1 MRKSTLTILVVVIMG
16 LCAALPASAQVEVE
30 GYAEGS
36 EANLALLIL
45 INRLELT
52 TSQMQQIHDI
62 LVGILNEASAIS
74 GKREAFAQEM
84 LRFDGSAEKLDAR
97 LETFRTQIEGNL
109 GAMRENAQNAADEL
123 TTILTAK
130 QGDILRSSLRG
141 LVARRLSEP
150 GVEGNLARQRMII
163 GIAPQGEGIHQQ
175 ELRELHKRFGY
186 REEDVGTR
194 ELPGMRTNAQ
204 RYSIAD
210 TLQTNERLLQ
220 RIVDILQSKLSLN
233 HTT

>member
-1 MRKSTLTILVVVIMG
+1 VRKSTFTILVAVIMG
-16 LCAALPASAQVEVE
+16 LCVALPASAQVE

-36 EANLALLIL
+36 EADLALLIL

-52 TSQMQQIHDI
+52 SGQMQQIHDI
-62 LVGILNEASAIS
+62 LVGILDEASTIS

-109 GAMRENAQNAADEL
+109 SALRENTQNAVDEL
-123 TTILTAK
+123 TTILTIK

-150 GVEGNLARQRMII
+150 GGEGNVARQRVII
-163 GIAPQGEGIHQQ
+163 RIAPQGEGMHLR

-186 REEDVGTR
+186 REEKVGTR
-194 ELPGMRTNAQ
+194 EFIGMRANAQ

-220 RIVDILQSKLSLN
+220 QIVDILQSKLSLN

>member
-1 MRKSTLTILVVVIMG
+1 VRKSTLTILVAVIMG
-16 LCAALPASAQVEVE
+16 LCAALPASAQVE
-30 GYAEGS
+30 GYAGGS

-109 GAMRENAQNAADEL
+109 
-123 TTILTAK
+123 
-130 QGDILRSSLRG
+130 
-141 LVARRLSEP
+141 SEP
-150 GVEGNLARQRMII
+150 GGEGNLTRQRMII
-163 GIAPQGEGIHQQ
+163 RIAPQGEGIHQQ
-175 ELRELHKRFGY
+175 ELRELHKWFGY
-186 REEDVGTR
+186 REEEIGTR

-210 TLQTNERLLQ
+210 TFQTNERLLQ

>member
-1 MRKSTLTILVVVIMG
+1 MRKSTFTILIVVIMG
-16 LCAALPASAQVEVE
+16 LCAALPASAQVE
-30 GYAEGS
+30 GYAGGS

-52 TSQMQQIHDI
+52 TGQMQQIHDI
-62 LVGILNEASAIS
+62 LVGILDEASAIS

-109 GAMRENAQNAADEL
+109 SALRENTQNAVDEL
-123 TTILTAK
+123 TTILTIK

-150 GVEGNLARQRMII
+150 SEEANVARQRMII
-163 GIAPQGEGIHQQ
+163 RIAPQGEGIHLQ
-175 ELRELHKRFGY
+175 ELRELYKRFGY
-186 REEDVGTR
+186 REEKVGTR
-194 ELPGMRTNAQ
+194 EFIGMRGQIQQQLTGN
-204 RYSIAD
+204 S
-210 TLQTNERLLQ
+210 LQMNERLLQ
-220 RIVDILQSKLSLN
+220 RIVDILQSKLGLN
-233 HTT
+233 HST

>member
-1 MRKSTLTILVVVIMG
+1 MRKSTFTILIVVIMG
-16 LCAALPASAQVEVE
+16 LCAALPASAQVE
-30 GYAEGS
+30 GYAGGN

-52 TSQMQQIHDI
+52 TGQMQQIHDI
-62 LVGILNEASAIS
+62 LVGILDEASAIS

-109 GAMRENAQNAADEL
+109 SALRENTQNAVDEL
-123 TTILTAK
+123 TTILTVK

-150 GVEGNLARQRMII
+150 SREGNVARQRMII
-163 GIAPQGEGIHQQ
+163 RIAPQGEGIHLQ
-175 ELRELHKRFGY
+175 ELRELYKRFGY
-186 REEDVGTR
+186 REEKVGTR
-194 ELPGMRTNAQ
+194 EFIGMRGQ
-204 RYSIAD
+204 IQQQLMGDS
-210 TLQTNERLLQ
+210 LQMNERLLQ

-233 HTT
+233 HST

>member
-1 MRKSTLTILVVVIMG
+1 VRKSTLTILVAVIMG
-16 LCAALPASAQVEVE
+16 LCAALPASAQVE
-30 GYAEGS
+30 GYAGGS

-109 GAMRENAQNAADEL
+109 SALRENAQNAADEL

-150 GVEGNLARQRMII
+150 GGEGNLTRQRMII
-163 GIAPQGEGIHQQ
+163 RIAPQGEGIHQQ
-175 ELRELHKRFGY
+175 ELRELHKWFGY
-186 REEDVGTR
+186 REEEIGTR

-210 TLQTNERLLQ
+210 TFQTNERLLQ

>member
-1 MRKSTLTILVVVIMG
+1 MRKSTFTILVVVIMG
-16 LCAALPASAQVEVE
+16 LCAALPASAQVE
-30 GYAEGS
+30 GYTGGS

-52 TSQMQQIHDI
+52 SGQMQQIHDI
-62 LVGILNEASAIS
+62 LVGILDEASAIS

-97 LETFRTQIEGNL
+97 LETFRTQIESNSSAL
-109 GAMRENAQNAADEL
+109 RENTQNAVDEL
-123 TTILTAK
+123 TTILTIK

-150 GVEGNLARQRMII
+150 SGEANVARQRMRTR
-163 GIAPQGEGIHQQ
+163 IAPQGEGIHQQ

-186 REEDVGTR
+186 REEEVGTR
-194 ELPGMRTNAQ
+194 EFAGMRGQIQQQLTGN
-204 RYSIAD
+204 S
-210 TLQTNERLLQ
+210 LQMNERLLQ
-220 RIVDILQSKLSLN
+220 RIVDILQSKLGLN

>member
-1 MRKSTLTILVVVIMG
+1 MRRSTFTILVVVIMG
-16 LCAALPASAQVEVE
+16 LCAALPASAQVE
-30 GYAEGS
+30 GYARGS

-52 TSQMQQIHDI
+52 TGQMQQIHDI
-62 LVGILNEASAIS
+62 LVAILDEASAIS
-74 GKREAFAQEM
+74 GKREAFSQEM

-109 GAMRENAQNAADEL
+109 SVLRENTQNAVDEL
-123 TTILTAK
+123 TTILTIK

-150 GVEGNLARQRMII
+150 DGEGNVARQRMII
-163 GIAPQGEGIHQQ
+163 RIAPQGEGIHLQ
-175 ELRELHKRFGY
+175 ELRELYKRFGY
-186 REEDVGTR
+186 REEKVGTR
-194 ELPGMRTNAQ
+194 EFIRMRGQ
-204 RYSIAD
+204 IQQQLMGDS
-210 TLQTNERLLQ
+210 LQMNERLLQ

-233 HTT
+233 HST

>member
-16 LCAALPASAQVEVE
+16 LCAALPASAQVE

-109 GAMRENAQNAADEL
+109 SALRENAQNAADEL

-150 GVEGNLARQRMII
+150 GGEGNLTRQRMII
-163 GIAPQGEGIHQQ
+163 RIAPQGEGIHQQ

-186 REEDVGTR
+186 REEEVGTR

-204 RYSIAD
+204 RYSITD

-220 RIVDILQSKLSLN
+220 RIVDILESKLSFN